1 MAPGFYILLLITFII
16 YYLSPK
22 SIRWV
27 VLLISSCVFYFL
39 ACSKI
44 PLLMLFL
51 LTLVSTYCFSLLIEK
66 QRRESAKTSEKRRRA
81 TLALGIFIP
90 AVILLSSKGFEQI
103 GILKD
108 IRSTY
113 LLPLGLSFYTLQIIA
128 YLVDIYK
135 GKTDAQKNFFKYALF
150 ISFFPQ
156 IIQGPIPRYSQLSDQ
171 LFDGHDYDDDRV
183 MAGINLVI
191 WGFFL
196 KYMIADK
203 AGVIVDTIDASPQ
216 TYRGFYV
223 VLCSVMYSFH
233 LYADFLSCVT
243 ISRGVARL
251 FGIELTDNFRQPFFS
266 TSVKELWGRWHVTL
280 GTWLRDYIYIPL
292 GGSRKGK
299 VRRYINLFI
308 TFFISA
314 LWHGMSLNF
323 IVWGLLQAVFQII
336 EDASGK
342 FSQPFYR
349 FTYRVIRRLYV
360 FAVFCFTFTFFRMPG
375 FKEALSDIG
384 SVFTMPNPWIFFDG
398 SIFRLGLNER
408 EFGVLVFSLILLL
421 AVSIVKEKNISIR
434 KWFFAQS
441 IPVKWAI
448 YLVLIWSIWIF
459 GTYGYGFDSASF
471 IYGGF

>member
-1 MAPGFYILLLITFII
+1 MAPGFFILLLITFII

-27 VLLISSCVFYFL
+27 VLLMSSCVFYCL
-39 ACSKI
+39 ACSGI
-44 PLLMLFL
+44 PHLMLFL
-51 LTLVSTYCFSLLIEK
+51 LTLVSTYFFSVTIEK
-66 QRRESAKTSEKRRRA
+66 QRRESGKISGGKRRA

-90 AVILLSSKGFEQI
+90 AIILFSSKTFEQI
-103 GILKD
+103 GNLKD
-108 IRSTY
+108 IRTSY

-128 YLVDIYK
+128 YLVDIYN
-135 GKTDAQKNFFKYALF
+135 GKTEAQKNFFKYALF
-150 ISFFPQ
+150 ISFFPH
-156 IIQGPIPRYSQLSDQ
+156 IIQGPIPRYSQLKEQ
-171 LFDGHDYDDDRV
+171 LFTGHDYDDDRV
-183 MAGINLVI
+183 MAGINLII

-203 AGVIVDTIDASPQ
+203 AGVIVSTIDASPQ
-216 TYRGFYV
+216 AYRGFYV

-251 FGIELTDNFRQPFFS
+251 FGIELSDNFRQPFFS

-299 VRRYINLFI
+299 ARRYLNLFI
-308 TFFISA
+308 TFLVSA
-314 LWHGMSLNF
+314 LWHGMSLKF

-336 EDASGK
+336 EDVSGR
-342 FSQPFYR
+342 FSLSFYR
-349 FTYRVIRRLYV
+349 FTSRVLRRLYV
-360 FAVFCFTFTFFRMPG
+360 FAVFCFTFTFFRSPG
-375 FKEALSDIG
+375 FKEAVSAIG
-384 SVFTMPNPWIFFDG
+384 SVFTRPNPWIFFDG
-398 SIFRLGLNER
+398 SLFRLGLNER
-408 EFGVLVFSLILLL
+408 EFAVLVFSLILLL
-421 AVSIVKEKNISIR
+421 AVSIVREKKVSIR

-448 YLVLIWSIWIF
+448 YLLLIWSIWIF